1 MFKYLDDKDVF
12 QRVSLYC
19 RYCCTTA
26 GLGYFTLIFRGCCS
40 RDRMVVGF
48 ITTYTISVYSIQHY
62 VIKFASDLQHVC
74 GFLRVLQFFTTNE
87 TDRQDI
93 TDISILLKLALN
105 TILTLTQP
113 THTHTLIFG
122 YEL

>member
-19 RYCCTTA
+19 RYCSTTA
-26 GLGYFTLIFRGCCS
+26 GWGYFTLIFRGCCG

-62 VIKFASDLQHVC
+62 VIKFASDLQHVG

-87 TDRQDI
+87 TDHQDI
-93 TDISILLKLALN
+93 TEISILLKLALN
-105 TILTLTQP
+105 TILTLTLP
-113 THTHTLIFG
+113 THTHTHFWV
-122 YEL
+122 